1 MILNITDIQGEKAKF
16 YVSLLKFTKKRR
28 KNKSY
33 TETKP
38 GWEGNNEHKL
48 WKRAASGLTRP
59 LSRWSQ
65 QIVLKTIQIAVFW
78 LNTLQEKENDMMLK
92 WYDVYL

>member
-1 MILNITDIQGEKAKF
+1 M
-16 YVSLLKFTKKRR
+16 KK
-28 KNKSY
+28 
-33 TETKP
+33 
-38 GWEGNNEHKL
+38 
-48 WKRAASGLTRP
+48 AASGLTRP

-92 WYDVYL
+92 